1 MIQVKGILMAKLKPD
16 LLVVPGQN
24 LSVSLRDRR
33 IFLFEVRD
41 EAEWK
46 MVVFD
51 LQCMIAR
58 LAFSLIIFSS
68 IFCSDILHPT
78 IGLKAV
84 CAKGKDIK
92 LMNNNMDNLCNNQM
106 GDTCY

>member
-16 LLVVPGQN
+16 LLVVTRQK
-24 LSVSLRDRR
+24 LSVSLRDSR
-33 IFLFEVRD
+33 IFEVMD

-58 LAFSLIIFSS
+58 LAFSLIIYSS
-68 IFCSDILHPT
+68 NFCSDILHPT

-84 CAKGKDIK
+84 CAKGKDI
-92 LMNNNMDNLCNNQM
+92 N
-106 GDTCY
+106 